1 MKKREIKKMNTNEY
15 RGNNI
20 ITKDEIE
27 LTPTIDNEEHSHLE
41 PTIIKHTEETI
52 QKTKP
57 QIIKKK

>member
-1 MKKREIKKMNTNEY
+1 MKIKKTE
-15 RGNNI
+15 NNI

-57 QIIKKK
+57 QIIKKKK